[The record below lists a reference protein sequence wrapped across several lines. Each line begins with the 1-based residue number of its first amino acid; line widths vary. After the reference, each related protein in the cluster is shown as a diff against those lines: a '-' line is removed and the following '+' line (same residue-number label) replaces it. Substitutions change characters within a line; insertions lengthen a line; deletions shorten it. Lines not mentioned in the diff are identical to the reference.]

1 MKKPS
6 EMSMQSLVAE
16 IVEIVEDDMDYY
28 LGHSQED
35 QEEWDEEDRMNI
47 RILNLLKEWVDE
59 KWPKRK

>member
-47 RILNLLKEWVDE
+47 RILNLIREWVDE